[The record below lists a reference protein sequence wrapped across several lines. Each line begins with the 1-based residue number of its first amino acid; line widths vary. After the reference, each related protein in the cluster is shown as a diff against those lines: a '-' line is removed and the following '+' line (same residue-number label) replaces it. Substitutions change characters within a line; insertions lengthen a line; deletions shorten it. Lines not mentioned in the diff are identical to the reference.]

1 MGRDPSDPGLAIWW
15 TRRRRH
21 DDVAVERA
29 YQHVRPRLPLK
40 DRVLWRLTAHKV
52 NGTVT
57 ASVLSWALSCQERG
71 VAQRAAGWM
80 AAAWYISPLHTLKL
94 VARHRALLPIAASAM
109 RSGFGA
115 PRA

>member
-29 YQHVRPRLPLK
+29 YQHVRLRLPLK